1 MDAKNQSHW
10 WWFDSHNSTNC
21 SPWLES
27 TLAELNEKTKTM
39 LMLVEDDADSF
50 AQRAEMYYKKRPEL
64 ISMVEDFYRAH
75 RSLAERYDQLKSD
88 RSIRVKSP
96 LRHLLSLPKDDYEN
110 GFDSAISVK
119 SYDSFTCS
127 SDEAAES
134 EVDDPEFDDDSE
146 IDQVEEPNENPI
158 TARVDNDEMTK
169 LREELDRLREENEIH
184 KNQIKVGN
192 QEKEELA
199 YQLADN
205 MGELKKLRVEFEALK
220 DEKNTDVT
228 ILVDEMWGMRLNS
241 MNKKDE
247 DRIEVA
253 KKFEEADQEV
263 MKLEEENRH
272 LKDKLKH
279 EEEEKRRVT
288 RLFEET
294 KIELVKLREETHS
307 YKVYINKLLL
317 KEEQLKREAEE
328 KVEAKRKL
336 EKMTKE
342 LIALREEAQKKDEYL
357 IEALADK
364 DEEKRAVIR
373 QLSLAMEILREDNK
387 LLEKAIAKDASKK
400 RGPSQFQVFKGVQLS
415 KLFSP
420 SLKCHASV
428 VPLKTMRTY

>member
-10 WWFDSHNSTNC
+10 WWFDSHNTKNC

-50 AQRAEMYYKKRPEL
+50 AKRAEMYYKKRPEL

-119 SYDSFTCS
+119 SYDSFTYS
-127 SDEAAES
+127 SDESAES

-146 IDQVEEPNENPI
+146 VDQVEDPKENPI
-158 TARVDNDEMTK
+158 TAWVGNDEMTK
-169 LREELDRLREENEIH
+169 LREELDRLREENEIQ
-184 KNQIKVGN
+184 KSQINISNK
-192 QEKEELA
+192 EKEELRA
-199 YQLADN
+199 
-205 MGELKKLRVEFEALK
+205 KFEAIKEEKKTEMSKLEDEMLSLRLESVKQRELVNQK
-220 DEKNTDVT
+220 DE
-228 ILVDEMWGMRLNS
+228 E
-241 MNKKDE
+241 
-247 DRIEVA
+247 RIEVA
-253 KKFEEADQEV
+253 K
-263 MKLEEENRH
+263 MKLEEENRY

-279 EEEEKRRVT
+279 EEEEKIIVT
-288 RLFEET
+288 RLFEEA
-294 KIELVKLREETHS
+294 KIELVKL
-307 YKVYINKLLL
+307 
-317 KEEQLKREAEE
+317 KEEQLNHEEEE

-336 EKMTKE
+336 EEMTKE
-342 LIALREEAQKKDEYL
+342 LIELREETQKKDGYL
-357 IEALADK
+357 IEALAEK

-387 LLEKAIAKDASKK
+387 LLEKATAKDASKK
-400 RGPSQFQVFKGVQLS
+400 RSPSQFQMFKGVQLS

-420 SLKCHASV
+420 SPRCCYASV
-428 VPLKTMRTY
+428 VPLKTMRKY